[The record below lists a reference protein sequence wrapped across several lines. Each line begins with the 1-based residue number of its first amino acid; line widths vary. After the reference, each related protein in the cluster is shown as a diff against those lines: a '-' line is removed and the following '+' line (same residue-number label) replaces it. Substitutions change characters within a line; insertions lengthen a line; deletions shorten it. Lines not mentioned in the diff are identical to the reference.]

1 MAYSD
6 APPNRAQ
13 ASHHTRPAFSRSY
26 GSLSKWVMGMFL
38 IGIFVDYGGGLGI
51 KLPVTLIALLWVL
64 LCKVTPSILYRFRA
78 DLFIFLGL
86 PALISLL
93 HLFSV
98 ASAEI
103 LRYVAA
109 FYSTVSSALLLL
121 LLPLVWLTGA
131 RRTQHMVL
139 IGMIGVAAIMI
150 ILATLHYL
158 GIIDLYNYSDLAR
171 DYRLGYIGIDPRQQG
186 ADFASRPL
194 VSFRVAFTLVLGFG
208 LALGVSRLYAGVI
221 AIGLILLLARGMW
234 LGTAIVFFLWMLTG
248 VRNPRRIRFKTKKL
262 LQLGAVLVLGIG
274 VVFYSDI
281 HLLLWKNVLVVLERF
296 EQQSNFEDVSTL
308 VRLGHLEGYTDLIY
322 QFPIGLFIGF
332 GPNAS
337 IQNSQTGQEI
347 TLTEISI
354 LNIMIWYGVIYAA
367 IFSFWLLFSAYRL
380 WRLRRMPGYGTEDTA
395 LIVGAVGFWLAANT
409 NPLLN
414 SPMAFIALMIIRIR
428 TLELQVGRD
437 TVKQYAQSRHHR
449 S

>member
-6 APPNRAQ
+6 ATPNHAQ
-13 ASHHTRPAFSRSY
+13 ASPHTSPAFSLRY
-26 GSLSKWVMGMFL
+26 GSLSRWVMRVLL
-38 IGIFVDYGGGLGI
+38 ISIFVDFGGGLWI
-51 KLPVTLIALLWVL
+51 KPPVTLIALLWVL

-98 ASAEI
+98 APAEI
-103 LRYVAA
+103 PRYIAA

-131 RRTQHMVL
+131 RRTQRMVL
-139 IGMIGVAAIMI
+139 IGMVSVATIMI
-150 ILATLHYL
+150 VLAALHYL
-158 GIIDLYNYSDLAR
+158 GIINLYNYSDLAR
-171 DYRLGYIGIDPRQQG
+171 NYRLGYIGIDPRQQG
-186 ADFASRPL
+186 TDFASRPL

-208 LALGVSRLYAGVI
+208 LALGVSWLYTGVI
-221 AIGLILLLARGMW
+221 TVGLIILLARGMW
-234 LGTAIVFFLWMLTG
+234 LGASIVFFLWVLTRVRNLLRIRLKAKRLLQVGAMLALITG
-248 VRNPRRIRFKTKKL
+248 VIL
-262 LQLGAVLVLGIG
+262 
-274 VVFYSDI
+274 YSDI
-281 HLLLWKNVLVVLERF
+281 HLLLWKNVLVVLDRF

-308 VRLGHLEGYTDLIY
+308 VRLGHLEGYANLIY
-322 QFPIGLFIGF
+322 QFPIGLFVGF

-337 IQNSQTGQEI
+337 IQNSQTGQEV

-367 IFSFWLLFSAYRL
+367 IFFFRLLFSAYRL
-380 WRLRRMPGYGTEDTA
+380 WRLRQMPGYGIEDTA

-414 SPMAFIALMIIRIR
+414 SPMAFIALMIIRVR

-437 TVKQYAQSRHHR
+437 TFKQYAQGGRHR